1 MSEVSDSDAEFL
13 SVAGTDADT
22 DTDSDGDSDNE
33 SGSLGGAG
41 VRISSTSSTGGA
53 SGSSAPVL
61 VPDPFLDF
69 EEVFEEGSDENSDGS
84 WEIHTGYH

>member
-22 DTDSDGDSDNE
+22 DSDSDEDSDNE
-33 SGSLGGAG
+33 SGSLGGAR
-41 VRISSTSSTGGA
+41 VRISSTGGT